1 MFGGNKSEKFFKNM
15 TLLPKD
21 LQLALSIILLSVFL
35 DMVYVLV
42 VGGRYRYYSY
52 SGLAFVKCD
61 KQVLN
66 YSSSKCQNLQKAIGL
81 DSSRAN

>member
-1 MFGGNKSEKFFKNM
+1 M

-21 LQLALSIILLSVFL
+21 LQLALSIILFSVFL
-35 DMVYVLV
+35 DIVYVVV
-42 VGGRYRYYSY
+42 VGGRYRLDLFY

-66 YSSSKCQNLQKAIGL
+66 YSSSKCQNLQKVIGL